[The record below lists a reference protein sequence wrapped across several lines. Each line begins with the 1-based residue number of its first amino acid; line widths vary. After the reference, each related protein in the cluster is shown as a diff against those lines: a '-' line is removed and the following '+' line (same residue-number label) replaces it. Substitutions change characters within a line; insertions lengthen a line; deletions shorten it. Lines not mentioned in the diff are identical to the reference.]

1 MARYAVLGEDRSDA
15 ETLQVLIRGLA
26 GNPRLS
32 IKIKGYDGCGGLLRK
47 GHRDL
52 DEFARQGCDRFVV
65 AYDADRDPP
74 LLRYESAR
82 AQILA
87 RSSIAADTCCIVVP
101 VQELEAWLLADLPA
115 VVNILPGWHPDPIS
129 NPERIQDPKEHLEKL
144 SCYSKHRPRYSH
156 ALHNPKLAE
165 HIDLAVVERKCPSFA
180 ALASFVRSNP

>member
-26 GNPRLS
+26 NNPRLPV
-32 IKIKGYDGCGGLLRK
+32 KLKGYDGCGGLLRK

-52 DEFARQGCDRFVV
+52 DEFARQGCDRFVI

-74 LLRYESAR
+74 TLRYESAR

-87 RSSIAADTCCIVVP
+87 PSRIAAAACCIVVP

-115 VVNILPGWHPDPIS
+115 VVKVLPGWRPDPVA

-144 SCYSKHRPRYSH
+144 SRDSQHRPRYSH
-156 ALHNPKLAE
+156 ALHNPRLAANL
-165 HIDLAVVERKCPSFA
+165 DLTVVERKCPSFA
-180 ALASFVRSNP
+180 PLAAFVRANP